1 MVSAVELR
9 LGWSDYLVIG
19 FVVLGVLA
27 LGFSA
32 KLRDLAPLQFIAA
45 GRRLTL
51 PAFVATLVCTW
62 YGGVLGV
69 GESVTWYGLGAWLM
83 LGWPYYVFGVWYAL
97 VMAPRVRAAA
107 QISLPERMAARFGKA
122 TALIGA
128 ALIFLLAVPA
138 AHVLMLGTLIHIV
151 SGWGVVP
158 SVLVGTVVGTAFVYK
173 GGLLADV
180 RVSLL
185 SFVLMYVSF
194 GVMLFACSSQHAWS
208 DLAARFTDPQ
218 RLQIT
223 GGQSLGTIL
232 TFFLLGAWTF
242 VDPGFH
248 QRTASAESPTTA
260 RRGVLIAV
268 LCWMVFDLLTI
279 GTGLYAVGIFSPD
292 LPPGLELFPA
302 LAERVLPSGWKG
314 LFLAGLLGT
323 IVTALVGYALVSGAT
338 FGRDIVSRIVG
349 DVDSPAATAW
359 SRRGIGIASLVA
371 VVLATSLQSVVE
383 LWYAWGGCVVG
394 ALLVP
399 VMLSYL
405 SAPQTA
411 VAPIPPDERLPTSA
425 LTSAHP
431 RPRHSIGGGW
441 IAGGMLA
448 GFGCSLAFLIYGKT
462 TNEQLLATWGTLFPA
477 LAASCVVLGVA
488 WAFAGKG
495 AKE

>member
-1 MVSAVELR
+1 MVSAVNLQ
-9 LGWSDYLVIG
+9 LGLGDCVVIG
-19 FVVLGVLA
+19 LVVLAVLA

-69 GESVTWYGLGAWLM
+69 GESVTWYGLGTWLL
-83 LGWPYYVFGVWYAL
+83 LGWPYYVFGVCYAL
-97 VMAPRVRAAA
+97 VLAPRVRAAA
-107 QISLPERMAARFGKA
+107 EISLPERLASRFG
-122 TALIGA
+122 TPSALIGA

-151 SGWGVVP
+151 SGWGLVP
-158 SVLVGTVVGTAFVYK
+158 SVLIGTALGTAFVYK

-194 GVMLFACSSQHAWS
+194 AVMLLACVGRYEWS

-218 RLQIT
+218 HLRFT
-223 GGQSLGTIL
+223 GGQSLGTVL

-248 QRTASAESPTTA
+248 QRAASAESPLVA
-260 RRGVLIAV
+260 RKGVLIAV

-279 GTGLYAVGIFSPD
+279 GAGMYAVGIFSPD

-323 IVTALVGYALVSGAT
+323 IVTAMVSYTLVGGST
-338 FGRDIVSRIVG
+338 FGRDIVSRVSG
-349 DVDSPAATAW
+349 DIDSPEATAW
-359 SRRGIGIASLVA
+359 TRRGIAVASLVA
-371 VVLATSLQSVVE
+371 VALATSLQSVVE

-394 ALLVP
+394 ALLIP
-399 VMLSYL
+399 VLLSYL
-405 SAPQTA
+405 YAPDARLAPATLGISFPEAPQAGRPSRRAA
-411 VAPIPPDERLPTSA
+411 VIP
-425 LTSAHP
+425 
-431 RPRHSIGGGW
+431 GGW
-441 IAGGMLA
+441 IAAAMLA

-462 TNEQLLATWGTLFPA
+462 TNEQLLAAWGTLFPA
-477 LAASCVVLGVA
+477 LASSSAVLAVA
-488 WAFAGKG
+488 WALARKG
-495 AKE
+495 PKE